1 MAPRRHQSQADSLR
15 YKMKRCPRCNR
26 AETDD
31 TLKFCRADGTTLI
44 RDSGSNNGDVGTAR
58 SGSGDVSSEIE
69 TSILPHTSTV
79 PEIHRS
85 TGPTTFLP
93 PTPSQSNTR
102 ELSKPNRFRLLLPL
116 ALIAVV
122 IIGVVGYFYFSR
134 KNTAIQ
140 SIAVMPFTNA
150 SENAELDYL
159 SDGMTETLISSLSQL
174 PNLNIKPRSLVFRY
188 KGKETDPQ
196 TIGQDLNV
204 QAVLSGRV
212 VQRGTD
218 LSLFVELIDV
228 ASSKVIWS
236 QQYNRKQNEIVS
248 LQSEIAH
255 DVSSKLKSG
264 ITNEE
269 EKKVTRNYTDN
280 PEAYRLYLRANS
292 LSSRRKGKDV
302 RAGIEAYEQAIALD
316 PKYARAYTGLAE
328 AHLFMVIYGGAPP
341 LEEFPKAR
349 AAALKALELDPTLPS
364 AHTVLGAVTSFQ
376 DRNFNALERG
386 TRRALELSPNDAGA
400 HRRNGLRL
408 AWLGR
413 FDEAISSYRRSLE
426 LEPLLLVTNV
436 NYGWCLFYAGRIAES
451 DAQLK
456 LAQEIDSSFWFTE
469 YQLFVNSRA
478 KSDYASA
485 VEHLAR
491 AHELRDEPETANFI
505 RDAFAK
511 GGWRGFIESAL
522 SAPQGSKMITYY
534 LATFAA
540 ELGKKDKAFALL
552 NEAYDKHDQF
562 IFFMKIDPFMDPLRS
577 DPRFDELLKRLGFPQ

>member
-1 MAPRRHQSQADSLR
+1 
-15 YKMKRCPRCNR
+15 MKRCPQCNR

-31 TLKFCRADGTTLI
+31 TLKFCRADGMTLI
-44 RDSGSNNGDVGTAR
+44 SDSGSISGDVGPAR
-58 SGSGDVSSEIE
+58 SGSGHVSSEIE
-69 TSILPHTSTV
+69 TSILPHTSTT
-79 PEIHRS
+79 PEIYRS

-93 PTPSQSNTR
+93 STPSETSTR

-116 ALIAVV
+116 ALMAVV
-122 IIGVVGYFYFSR
+122 IVGVGGYFYFSR
-134 KNTAIQ
+134 KNTTIQ

-150 SENAELDYL
+150 SESAELDYL

-196 TIGQDLNV
+196 TIGKDLNV
-204 QAVLSGRV
+204 QAVLNGRV
-212 VQRGTD
+212 VQRGAD

-228 ASSKVIWS
+228 ASTKVIWS
-236 QQYNRKQNEIVS
+236 KQYNRKQNEIVS
-248 LQSEIAH
+248 LQSEIAR
-255 DVSSKLKSG
+255 DISSKLKTG

-280 PEAYRLYLRANS
+280 PEAYRLYLRGNS
-292 LSSRRKGKDV
+292 LSRRRKIKDV
-302 RAGIEAYEQAIALD
+302 RMAIESYEQALALD
-316 PKYARAYTGLAE
+316 PKYALAYTGLAE
-328 AHLFMVIYGGAPP
+328 AHLYMVIYGGAPAS
-341 LEEFPKAR
+341 EQFPKAR
-349 AAALKALELDPTLPS
+349 VAAMKALELDSTLPGT
-364 AHTVLGAVTSFQ
+364 HTVFGAITFFQ
-376 DRNFNALERG
+376 NRDFNALERG
-386 TRRALELSPNDAGA
+386 TQRALELSPNEANA
-400 HRRNGLRL
+400 HRQNGLRL

-413 FDEAISSYRRSLE
+413 FDEAIASYRRSLE

-456 LAQEIDSSFWFTE
+456 VAQEIDPSFWFTW

-478 KSDYASA
+478 KSDYAAA

-491 AHELRDEPETANFI
+491 AHELRDEPEMAKFI
-505 RDAFAK
+505 RAAFKK

-522 SAPQGSKMITYY
+522 SAPQGSTMITYY

-540 ELGKKDKAFALL
+540 ELGKNDKAFALL

-562 IFFMKIDPFMDPLRS
+562 IFFMKIDPFMDPLRN